1 MPYAYPLLL
10 DVTER
15 LVVIIGGGAVAA
27 RKAAGVQSAGGKRI
41 RCVALEFHPDIPPL
55 TERITN
61 AYKPKHLDGAV
72 LVFAATDQPTVNEAV
87 VRDCRARGILVNR
100 ADVDEAEPG
109 DFITPA
115 KFAEGAL
122 IVTVSAGSPAL
133 SAAFR
138 DSIAQSLD
146 RRYIRMADA
155 MQELR
160 PIIRGT
166 PGLTQAR
173 RAEIFRALAGG
184 DALGELEAGGM
195 KALRS
200 WLSRN
205 FVELTHA

>member
-41 RCVALEFHPDIPPL
+41 RCVALDFHAEIPPQV
-55 TERITN
+55 ERVAK
-61 AYKPKHLDGAV
+61 AYKPEHLDGAV
-72 LVFAATDQPTVNEAV
+72 LVFAATDQPAVNEAV

-100 ADVDEAEPG
+100 ADADETEPG

-115 KFAEGAL
+115 KFAEGAVM
-122 IVTVSAGSPAL
+122 VTVSAGSPAL

-146 RRYIRMADA
+146 RRYIKMADA

-160 PIIRGT
+160 PIIRVT

-173 RAEIFRALAGG
+173 RADIFRALAGG
-184 DALGELEAGGM
+184 DALAELEAGGI

-200 WLSRN
+200 WLSRH
-205 FVELTHA
+205 FAELTHA

>member
-1 MPYAYPLLL
+1 VPNAYPLLL
-10 DVTER
+10 DVTQR

-41 RCVALEFHPDIPPL
+41 RCVALEFHVEIPL
-55 TERITN
+55 QVERIAD
-61 AYKPKHLDGAV
+61 AYKPEHLDGAA
-72 LVFAATDQPTVNEAV
+72 LVFAATGQPAVNAAV
-87 VRDCRARGILVNR
+87 VRDCRALGILVNR
-100 ADVDEAEPG
+100 ADADDLEPG

-115 KFAEGAL
+115 KFAEGAV

-133 SAAFR
+133 SAALR
-138 DSIAQSLD
+138 DSIAQSVD

-160 PIIRGT
+160 PIVRGT
-166 PGLTQAR
+166 PGLTQGR
-173 RAEIFRALAGG
+173 RAEIFRALAGAE
-184 DALGELEAGGM
+184 ALAELEAGGT

-200 WLSRN
+200 WLLRS

>member
-1 MPYAYPLLL
+1 VPYAYPLLL
-10 DVTER
+10 DVTQR

-41 RCVALEFHPDIPPL
+41 RCVALEFHPRMSPQV
-55 TERITN
+55 ERITQS
-61 AYKPKHLDGAV
+61 YRPDHLNGAA
-72 LVFAATDQPTVNEAV
+72 LVFAATDQPAVNDAV

-100 ADVDEAEPG
+100 ADADEAEPG
-109 DFITPA
+109 DFVTPA
-115 KFAEGAL
+115 KFAEGA
-122 IVTVSAGSPAL
+122 IMVTVSAGSPAL

-160 PIIRGT
+160 PMIRGT
-166 PGLTQAR
+166 PGLSQAR

-184 DALGELEAGGM
+184 EALAELEAGGIS
-195 KALRS
+195 ALRS
-200 WLSRN
+200 WLSRT
-205 FVELTHA
+205 FAELTHA